1 MVFTDKLAIISVV
14 NLVLLNSNNQD
25 ETKKE
30 PTPPKQ
36 IPYSQRK
43 KSSATGDAPGAAA
56 ANGAGGEGE
65 PGEMFKMP
73 KKKSVA
79 RKPLEKKEEET
90 PAFAGMKL
98 KKSERVQRKW
108 DDDKMET
115 VDLKHHEF
123 EKEPLEEGVSFKTK
137 SFVTLML
144 LDA

>member
-1 MVFTDKLAIISVV
+1 MILNVSTIS
-14 NLVLLNSNNQD
+14 NDQD
-25 ETKKE
+25 ENKKKE

-43 KSSATGDAPGAAA
+43 KSSTGEGPGA
-56 ANGAGGEGE
+56 ANGAEGAAE
-65 PGEMFKMP
+65 GEMFKMP

-79 RKPLEKKEEET
+79 RKPIEKKEEEV

-108 DDDKMET
+108 DDGGLET

-123 EKEPLEEGVSFKTK
+123 EKVPLEEGVRINPVFIL
-137 SFVTLML
+137 F
-144 LDA
+144 